1 MTLSADGTLT
11 ANFVP
16 VVIIYT
22 PSISVSPT
30 TIQAGGTFT
39 ATGSGFNPAL
49 PIDLRV
55 TDLYGNLL
63 AIYSKSPAA
72 NGTITFSN
80 LVLPT
85 NISYNGPGYVY
96 GRQTDGSESN
106 HFAVTIQGA
115 LFVQHRYYDRYVRI
129 DSGALPAYV
138 RVYIQDVDANVY
150 ISQDLLTLSTL
161 GKRLCFKGSSDMY
174 DSHHI
179 RLSVKNEGTST
190 IGVTFGLAY
199 NAGAA
204 NGNNNP
210 ALTAGSETAR
220 VDIGTWSIFSASDF
234 DYAGCEGVGPPPP
247 GSDCDSKFPNRQTN
261 LWEMIGWGTCV
272 GVNAVWGAIQPV
284 FQPIFDTISKMLSPF
299 LQPWLDFSTALTGF
313 VTATS
318 DWIKDPWTPLKT
330 TYNELTAPL
339 VDALGKIK
347 LEVPDIGGMIWAQL
361 QMSLH
366 PIVEAMGAE
375 VTTGSGEI
383 WATHEKPR
391 VGPETSVPWPWGGMV
406 KAFRAITGDWD
417 EMAKRWANIASE
429 ATTTGTETWHSDL
442 SATLKPVGD
451 KAVKDMLDAVDVSK
465 YAHSPITPE
474 EAVTAAT
481 AIAGGIVGTSIA
493 IWLAHAAAEA
503 ASLGQYEAVKDLD
516 TVVLSKLGLSALGA
530 RILSV
535 PIERG
540 LIVNSEYF
548 YNSLFRPELLPLN
561 VLETEYL
568 RNEIDEEFHDLQLK
582 YRGYTDEKIKKI
594 KEAYTRRPSP
604 AEYMSMRAEGTITA
618 VDYHKRMAEHGFSEF
633 WADKLYDEYLREPS
647 MRELAT
653 LYRRGKIS
661 RDAFVN
667 MYEVA
672 RLDRKYERLDSET
685 GAAGTGS
692 LDAWKE
698 LIYNDPSWR
707 QLNVMATSGKLTDA
721 QIDELLTAM
730 GTRPEYMAVLTE
742 VLKELPGTTQRRQ
755 VLTLEARLVALGRLD
770 EATYNTDAVELKV
783 APQISEMILRVER
796 TRLKTGAEAPIRQES
811 LGNLNTWYMSDIID
825 ADTYR
830 SMAKDLTYP
839 DDIIDNQ
846 LAYLD
851 KKKAAVT
858 PPPVTEREATRSMYD
873 SYYME
878 DIIDA
883 PGYRDALTALR
894 YPESIIDLQLALL
907 DKRKTPTVT
916 PPSDLTTERD
926 LLQSEALAAF
936 KKRIIDEPT
945 LRDRLDKLGRS
956 SEAIDVLV
964 AIAKSDMAV
973 ESRDATLAVYA
984 KAYRQGAILR
994 SDYLAK
1000 LIDNQYTP
1008 DAAELIVQT
1017 EELSWGTGVETLTQT
1032 QILNSW
1038 ELGFIDDEQVQ
1049 KRLKATGLADTD
1061 MHVLLSNSVLD
1072 QLKAKHITSA
1082 EADKKWSDL
1091 GVGPDERAK
1100 LLTWYGWTPT

>member
-1 MTLSADGTLT
+1 
-11 ANFVP
+11 V
-16 VVIIYT
+16 
-22 PSISVSPT
+22 
-30 TIQAGGTFT
+30 
-39 ATGSGFNPAL
+39 
-49 PIDLRV
+49 
-55 TDLYGNLL
+55 
-63 AIYSKSPAA
+63 
-72 NGTITFSN
+72 
-80 LVLPT
+80 
-85 NISYNGPGYVY
+85 
-96 GRQTDGSESN
+96 
-106 HFAVTIQGA
+106 
-115 LFVQHRYYDRYVRI
+115 
-129 DSGALPAYV
+129 
-138 RVYIQDVDANVY
+138 
-150 ISQDLLTLSTL
+150 
-161 GKRLCFKGSSDMY
+161 Y

-204 NGNNNP
+204 NGSNNP

-220 VDIGTWSIFSASDF
+220 VDVGTWSIFSSSDF
-234 DYAGCEGVGPPPP
+234 DFSGCEGVGPLPP
-247 GSDCDSKFPNRQTN
+247 GSDCDNKFPNRMTN
-261 LWEMIGWGTCV
+261 MWEMIGWGVCV
-272 GVNAVWGAIQPV
+272 GVNAVWGAVQPV

-361 QMSLH
+361 QTSLH

-540 LIVNSEYF
+540 LIINSEYF

-618 VDYHKRMAEHGFSEF
+618 VDYHKRMAEHGFSEY
-633 WADKLYDEYLREPS
+633 WADKLYDEYLREPN
-647 MRELAT
+647 MREIAT
-653 LYRRGKIS
+653 LYRRGKITLN
-661 RDAFVN
+661 AFKN
-667 MYEVA
+667 LYEVA
-672 RLDRKYERLDSET
+672 RLDLKYKRLDSET
-685 GAAGTGS
+685 GEAGTGS
-692 LDAWKE
+692 LDAWQE
-698 LIYNDPSWR
+698 LVWNDPTWR
-707 QLNVMATSGKLTDA
+707 QLNVMATSGKLTD
-721 QIDELLTAM
+721 DELEDLVRAQ
-730 GTRPEYMAVLTE
+730 GTRPEYQATMLE

-770 EATYNTDAVELKV
+770 EATYNTDAIDLKI
-783 APQISEMILRVER
+783 APAIAALILRVEQ

-811 LGNLNTWYMSDIID
+811 IGNLNTWYLNDIID

-830 SMAKDLTYP
+830 QNAQALAYDA
-839 DDIIDNQ
+839 DFIDRQ
-846 LAYLD
+846 IAYLD

-883 PGYRDALTALR
+883 AEYRARLSELR
-894 YPESIIDLQLALL
+894 YPDSIITLQLTLL
-907 DKRKTPTVT
+907 DKRKTPPVT

-926 LLQSEALAAF
+926 LLQSEALTAF
-936 KKRIIDEPT
+936 KDNIIDETT
-945 LRDRLDKLGRS
+945 LRDRLDKLGRTPD
-956 SEAIDVLV
+956 AIDVLV
-964 AIAKSDMAV
+964 AIAKLQMSSTA
-973 ESRDATLAVYA
+973 RDATQAVYS
-984 KAYRQGAILR
+984 KAYAQGTILR

-1000 LIDNQYTP
+1000 LIDMGYTV
-1008 DAAELIVQT
+1008 DAAELIIKT
-1017 EELSWGTGVETLTQT
+1017 EETARTVATETLTQAE
-1032 QILNSW
+1032 ILNYW
-1038 ELGFIDDEQVQ
+1038 ELGLVDDDNVQ
-1049 KRLKATGLADTD
+1049 KRLKARGLGDAD
-1061 MHVLLSNSVLD
+1061 MRLLLSNSVLD

-1082 EADKKWSDL
+1082 EADKKWSDF
-1091 GVGPDERAK
+1091 GVGPEARAK
-1100 LLTWYGWTPT
+1100 LLTWYGGAPA